1 MAALGNNKLFVCY
14 IPGMDLRRINPV
26 HTPYVAGLFN
36 AFPNVEIKS
45 FPNTDLMPTILTGV
59 YPHEHGMWQV
69 RLKSEIPSSRG
80 NRPGW
85 LPDILTSTYQGLLHL
100 FNHSFD
106 LATIPDRRLRNFEI
120 LRFKQT
126 RHYFPSLY
134 EMSSKMV
141 RGRDTDQY
149 KSEEWH
155 PHFLEIG
162 SLKTIFSIVGM
173 KNSKFEFNRKYSNLN
188 GLLGKVCSRDI
199 RMEFLELH
207 SLDIIE
213 HWNLDDDEA
222 INGYY
227 RGVDAFIKR
236 LHQKCEQENVTLLI
250 LSDHGQ
256 ERVRDSI
263 DIKAKL
269 KRLDVSEDE
278 YQFYLEA
285 PMGRFWFHT
294 DRARAKIVDM
304 LSSIRNGTVLSY
316 KDLHRYNV
324 LFDHDRYGEIYFIA
338 DPGYIIFPHD
348 FYQPI
353 ANFFLGLTDPQQ
365 RRRIWNPKLR
375 GSHGY
380 FPHHES
386 EKGFMILLA
395 NRYQALK
402 KEIDIIDVAPS
413 ILGLLGY
420 KKADY
425 MKGNCIFTSRDG
437 G

>member
-1 MAALGNNKLFVCY
+1 
-14 IPGMDLRRINPV
+14 
-26 HTPYVAGLFN
+26 
-36 AFPNVEIKS
+36 
-45 FPNTDLMPTILTGV
+45 
-59 YPHEHGMWQV
+59 
-69 RLKSEIPSSRG
+69 
-80 NRPGW
+80 
-85 LPDILTSTYQGLLHL
+85 
-100 FNHSFD
+100 
-106 LATIPDRRLRNFEI
+106 
-120 LRFKQT
+120 
-126 RHYFPSLY
+126 
-134 EMSSKMV
+134 
-141 RGRDTDQY
+141 
-149 KSEEWH
+149 
-155 PHFLEIG
+155 
-162 SLKTIFSIVGM
+162 
-173 KNSKFEFNRKYSNLN
+173 
-188 GLLGKVCSRDI
+188 
-199 RMEFLELH
+199 
-207 SLDIIE
+207 
-213 HWNLDDDEA
+213 
-222 INGYY
+222 
-227 RGVDAFIKR
+227 
-236 LHQKCEQENVTLLI
+236 
-250 LSDHGQ
+250 
-256 ERVRDSI
+256 
-263 DIKAKL
+263 
-269 KRLDVSEDE
+269 
-278 YQFYLEA
+278 
-285 PMGRFWFHT
+285 
-294 DRARAKIVDM
+294 M